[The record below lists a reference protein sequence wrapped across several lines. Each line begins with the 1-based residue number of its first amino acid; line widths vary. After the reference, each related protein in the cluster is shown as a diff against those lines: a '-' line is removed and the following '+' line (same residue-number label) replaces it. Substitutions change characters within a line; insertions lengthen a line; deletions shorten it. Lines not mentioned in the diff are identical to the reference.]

1 MKNKTELKKYLKKA
15 VLCTLIFAGLALLVT
30 FIEYRIYTVNFNNK
44 IYSVLNVIKSEYPDI
59 SEDKIMEV
67 LNSDDDTKELF
78 LEKYGI
84 ETDKDSIVLKNDS
97 YFRMFV
103 VINITGVVILSF
115 LLELFYLKHNRRKDK
130 DIEEISSYI
139 EQINKGNYK
148 LNIDNNSEDELS
160 ILKNEVYKTMIMLK
174 EGAENSKKDKLS
186 LKDSLGD
193 ISHQLKTPLTSI
205 IIALENL
212 EDNPD
217 LDIETREKFIKNIK
231 RDINNIR
238 FLVESI
244 LKLSKLDTNTVDF
257 MDKNIEL
264 EHLINESVGNVK
276 NLCDLKNIRIDI
288 PNKIEGNINCDEH
301 WQTEALT
308 NIIKNAAEHADTYVK
323 IKTEN
328 NNVYTKIMIINDGAN
343 IDKSD
348 LKHIFERFYRGKNA
362 SKDSIGIGLALSKK
376 IIEKDNGY
384 IDAESENNRTTF
396 TIKYFKR

>member
-1 MKNKTELKKYLKKA
+1 MKNKTELKKYLKKT
-15 VLCTLIFAGLALLVT
+15 VLCTLIFAGLAFIVT
-30 FIEYRIYTVNFNNK
+30 FIEYRIYTVNFNDK

-67 LNSDDDTKELF
+67 LNSNDDSKELF
-78 LEKYGI
+78 LERYGI
-84 ETDKDSIVLKNDS
+84 DTDKDSIVLKNDR
-97 YFRMFV
+97 YFRTFALL
-103 VINITGVVILSF
+103 NIAGVVILSL
-115 LLELFYLKHNRRKDK
+115 LLELFYLKHNRNKDK

-139 EQINKGNYK
+139 KQINKGNYK

-174 EGAENSKKDKLS
+174 EAAENSKKDKLS

-231 RDINNIR
+231 RDINNVR

-244 LKLSKLDTNTVDF
+244 LKLSKFDTNAVDF
-257 MDKNIEL
+257 IEKNIEL

-288 PNKIEGNINCDEH
+288 PEKIEGNINCDEH
-301 WQTEALT
+301 WQTEAIT
-308 NIIKNAAEHADTYVK
+308 NVIKNAAEHADTYVK

-328 NNVYTKIMIINDGAN
+328 NNVYTKIMIINDGEN
-343 IDKSD
+343 MDKSD

-384 IDAESENNRTTF
+384 IDAESENNKTTF